1 MMSSCCTLRLKRRKA
16 FSKDSDSWMMTSAT
30 LNSPPIRFGLVTCG
44 VVVYGAPP
52 MDIIACNQRHV
63 HEHVDRMYG
72 ASCSQFR
79 YQVSSDSCEKRVGE
93 KGKRRAIGARY
104 TDSVVVTDSKVLD
117 LVGIPSILGDVGSRG
132 TGARL
137 GCSIGDRIA
146 TSFPAPFT
154 AGEDGSPIG
163 APCIQTCAAS
173 RELCAG
179 GRSGD
184 QGIVLRL

>member
-79 YQVSSDSCEKRVGE
+79 YQVSSDSCEKRAAQREKWQTVG
-93 KGKRRAIGARY
+93 AWY
-104 TDSVVVTDSKVLD
+104 TYTVLVKISKAYD
-117 LVGIPSILGDVGSRG
+117 LVGIRSICWV
-132 TGARL
+132 
-137 GCSIGDRIA
+137 
-146 TSFPAPFT
+146 
-154 AGEDGSPIG
+154 
-163 APCIQTCAAS
+163 
-173 RELCAG
+173 
-179 GRSGD
+179 
-184 QGIVLRL
+184 